1 MRELKNF
8 MGSHK
13 QVCQKHFQLGKVSTT
28 RRTFWLYF
36 PLVSYESN
44 QTMLWPA
51 VHHGKDTTHK
61 TLSTTCIHKMCNNNI
76 KFIEMLG
83 VNGSNV
89 WPVSSQQH
97 ATTYNSMC
105 KWTQHVTSNNVV
117 SICMGLNPLSASS
130 DQDQFSPNNIHTLS
144 TDKLWELIKWSPKEK
159 CLDLLS
165 NSLNSFF
172 KEMYGDQFGELV
184 CGYWGL
190 KVNFWQPTW
199 KEKDKEC
206 S

>member
-1 MRELKNF
+1 MLSYIQCGLQSEWKKFMSNNF

-13 QVCQKHFQLGKVSTT
+13 QVCQKHFQLSKVSTT

-36 PLVSYESN
+36 AFVSYESN

-51 VHHGKDTTHK
+51 VHHRKDTTHK
-61 TLSTTCIHKMCNNNI
+61 TLSTICIHKMCNNNI

-97 ATTYNSMC
+97 ATTYNSMS

-117 SICMGLNPLSASS
+117 SICTGLNPLSAKIN
-130 DQDQFSPNNIHTLS
+130 FLLTIS
-144 TDKLWELIKWSPKEK
+144 THCQQISYK
-159 CLDLLS
+159 
-165 NSLNSFF
+165 N
-172 KEMYGDQFGELV
+172 
-184 CGYWGL
+184 
-190 KVNFWQPTW
+190 
-199 KEKDKEC
+199 
-206 S
+206 